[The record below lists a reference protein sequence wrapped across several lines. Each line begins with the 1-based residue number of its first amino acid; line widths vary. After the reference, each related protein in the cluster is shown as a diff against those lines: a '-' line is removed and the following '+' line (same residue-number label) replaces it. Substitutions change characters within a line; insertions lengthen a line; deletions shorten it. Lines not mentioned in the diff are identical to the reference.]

1 MAAPTSS
8 AVTREDPCP
17 CRGCT
22 VSREQEREKI
32 INNLEKYIHEQDV
45 GIEYINWAL
54 KNILNR
60 LKENKI

>member
-8 AVTREDPCP
+8 AVTRTDPCP